1 MEATTLA
8 MIWYFLL
15 GILLAGY
22 AVLDGFDLGV
32 GILHPFIPRNDHERR
47 VALNAIGPL
56 WDGNEVWLVTFG
68 GALFAAFPDV
78 YASVFSGFYLPFMG
92 LLFALILR
100 AVSIE
105 FRSKRSG
112 HAWRRLWD
120 ACFFF
125 GSALAAFL
133 FGVAVGNAMIGMQLD
148 EAGNFVGSVIDLLNP
163 FALLTGA
170 LAVAL
175 FAMHGTIYLY
185 LKTEGPYQ
193 ERIHGWMWRTFGLFL
208 VLFMLTTI
216 FTLAGV
222 PEATQNLVRHPVLWI
237 IPVANVLAVANIPR
251 AIHYGKPGYAFVSS
265 IAVILALVSLVGLA
279 LFPNL
284 VVSRPGPEYSLT
296 LFNAASSEK
305 TLRIMLIIAAIGIP
319 AVLAYTTNVYW
330 TFRGKVRLDEHSY

>member
-1 MEATTLA
+1 MEPTTLQL
-8 MIWYFLL
+8 IWYLLL
-15 GILLAGY
+15 GVLLAGY

-32 GILHPFIPRNDHERR
+32 GIMHPFIPRNDHERR

-78 YASVFSGFYLPFMG
+78 YATVFSGFYLPFMG

-105 FRSKRSG
+105 FRSKRSEP
-112 HAWRRLWD
+112 AWRRVWD
-120 ACFFF
+120 GCFFL
-125 GSALAAFL
+125 GSTLAAFL
-133 FGVAVGNAMIGMQLD
+133 FGVAVGNAMIGMRLD
-148 EAGNFVGSVIDLLNP
+148 ATGDFVGGVLSLLSP
-163 FALLTGA
+163 FAILTGVLA
-170 LAVAL
+170 LAL

-216 FTLAGV
+216 FTLAGM
-222 PEATQNLVRHPVLWI
+222 PAAIKNLAQHPVLWI
-237 IPVANVLAVANIPR
+237 IPVANVFAVANIPR
-251 AIHYGKPGYAFVSS
+251 AIHYGRPGYAFVSS
-265 IAVILALVSLVGLA
+265 VAVILALVSLIGLA

-284 VVSRPGPEYSLT
+284 VTARPEPADSLT
-296 LFNAASSEK
+296 LYNAASSAK

-319 AVLAYTTNVYW
+319 AVLAYTTSVYW